1 MMCENHHSPLPY
13 KYGSWVYFLVALLV
27 FEGKLYQNLERE
39 EKKNIEEMGRRLD
52 LENKFGSYYKPSV
65 SLEMRFLISSSWFH
79 FLEIIFSPFFMYLL
93 ILEMV
98 IIWVVYIEKSMAWFW
113 VSSLHFWILLSFS
126 SFWSLWVFNIC

>member
-65 SLEMRFLISSSWFH
+65 SLEMRFLVKF
-79 FLEIIFSPFFMYLL
+79 IF
-93 ILEMV
+93 I
-98 IIWVVYIEKSMAWFW
+98 
-113 VSSLHFWILLSFS
+113 SFS
-126 SFWSLWVFNIC
+126 NDYFNFFCSSIY